1 MAEFELESQVG
12 IGDESIEEGE
22 YEDHEDQDEDEHYDD
37 EIEKLMYGMR
47 ADEIIDEMQA
57 RVDNFGNILTYV
69 IQKE

>member
-47 ADEIIDEMQA
+47 AD
-57 RVDNFGNILTYV
+57 
-69 IQKE
+69 